1 MTGKHAILSAVAASV
16 LLAAP
21 ASAQGSSGFSL
32 GVGGGFAQAAE
43 GIGYTI
49 LSTLE
54 FPSPF
59 RVVRPRADVFFA
71 NWAGAPHVTGV
82 TGNVL
87 LIPFSNKR
95 AEPYLLV
102 GGGMYVEEGA
112 KPKTGGTLGLGLR
125 LPGALR
131 TVVIESQ
138 VQLYL
143 LNERRGPWDAPP
155 GAVIEP
161 SQYRRKRDIWKPI
174 GITIQF

>member
-1 MTGKHAILSAVAASV
+1 MTGKHAISSVVAASV

-32 GVGGGFAQAAE
+32 GVGGGFAQATE

-54 FPSPF
+54 LPSPF
-59 RVVRPRADVFFA
+59 RVVKPRVDAFFA
-71 NWAGAPHVTGV
+71 DWAGAPHVTGI

-87 LIPFSNKR
+87 LMPFLSTSV
-95 AEPYLLV
+95 EPYLLV
-102 GGGMYVEEGA
+102 GGGMYVEENA
-112 KPKTGGTLGLGLR
+112 KPKTGGTLGIGLR
-125 LPGALR
+125 LPGAFR
-131 TVVIESQ
+131 TVMIESQ

-143 LNERRGPWDAPP
+143 LNERRGPWNAPP

-161 SQYRRKRDIWKPI
+161 SEFRSKRDIWKPI

>member
-1 MTGKHAILSAVAASV
+1 MTIKHAILSTVAASV
-16 LLAAP
+16 LLTGH
-21 ASAQGSSGFSL
+21 ASAQRPSGFSF
-32 GVGGGFAQAAE
+32 GVGGGFAQAVE
-43 GIGYTI
+43 GVGYTI

-54 FPSPF
+54 SPSPF
-59 RVVRPRADVFFA
+59 RIIRPRADVFFA
-71 NWAGAPHVTGV
+71 NWAGGPHVTGV

-87 LIPFSNKR
+87 LMPFTSTR
-95 AEPYLLV
+95 VEPYLLV

-112 KPKTGGTLGLGLR
+112 KPKTGATLGLGLR

-138 VQLYL
+138 VQVYL

-161 SQYRRKRDIWKPI
+161 SQYRRTRNIWKPI
-174 GITIQF
+174 GLTIQF